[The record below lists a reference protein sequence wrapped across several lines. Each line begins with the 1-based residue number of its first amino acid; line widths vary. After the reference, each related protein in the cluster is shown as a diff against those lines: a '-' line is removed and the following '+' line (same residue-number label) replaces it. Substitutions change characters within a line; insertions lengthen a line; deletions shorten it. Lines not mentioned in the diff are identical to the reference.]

1 MTPWLE
7 NCLDTV
13 PHGAKKIFRNDT
25 MSHGVKTI
33 FCNDTMSHGV
43 KTISG
48 NDTMIHGVNN
58 LFIRAQWVLIHTQ
71 VFAQNEQILGV
82 CSESLAL
89 EFNF

>member
-1 MTPWLE
+1 
-7 NCLDTV
+7 
-13 PHGAKKIFRNDT
+13 
-25 MSHGVKTI
+25 MSHGAKTI

-48 NDTMIHGVNN
+48 NDTMSHGVNN
-58 LFIRAQWVLIHTQ
+58 LFIRAQWVLIHTR

-82 CSESLAL
+82 CSKLLAL